1 MTNGDKLESLKKE
14 ISKTILE
21 SDEYKEYKRLE
32 EIISKNPD
40 LKRSV
45 DEFRKRTFEIV
56 NNDDIEDVYTAM
68 LNLNIEYDNMRRQ
81 DIVNRYLT
89 AEICF
94 SSLVKDIIKSIVEPI
109 DMELDFLR

>member
-1 MTNGDKLESLKKE
+1 MTGDKLETLKKE
-14 ISKTILE
+14 LTQTILE

-32 EIISKNPD
+32 AIINRNPD
-40 LKRSV
+40 LRRSV
-45 DEFRKRTFEIV
+45 DEFIRRTFEIV

-68 LNLNIEYDNMRRQ
+68 LNLNIEFDNMRRQ

-94 SSLVKDIIKSIVEPI
+94 SSLVKDIVKSIVEPI